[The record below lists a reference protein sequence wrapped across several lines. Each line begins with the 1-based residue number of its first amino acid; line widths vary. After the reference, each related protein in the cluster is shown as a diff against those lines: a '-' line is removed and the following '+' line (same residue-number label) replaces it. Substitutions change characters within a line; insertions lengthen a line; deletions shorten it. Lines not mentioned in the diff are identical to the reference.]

1 MSKRR
6 LYDENIKKTLDNA
19 TTFTIKGREVKRG
32 WILFVTHA
40 CPEDETNPPTAIAFG
55 KYEGDTFIA
64 LEELDSPMAGRRAMT
79 EKTHHFTEGQMP
91 AWRVEGGTVSD
102 VITGHNE
109 GYYEKAD

>member
-19 TTFTIKGREVKRG
+19 TTFIVKGRIVKTG
-32 WILFVTHA
+32 WILYVTHA
-40 CPEDETNPPTAIAFG
+40 ALEDETTAPDTIAFG
-55 KYEGDTFIA
+55 KYIGKTFIA
-64 LEELDSPMAGRRAMT
+64 LEEDNDITAGIRYHT
-79 EKTHHFTEGQMP
+79 GKTHHFVEGEIP
-91 AWRVEGGTVSD
+91 AWRVEGGTLND